1 MKQNNTAP
9 KKLALIND
17 FTGYGSCSQT
27 TAIPVVS
34 VMGIKACPVPTAIF
48 SNHLAFPTW
57 HKYDY
62 TPHLKDYLSAW
73 EKLNLH
79 FDGILCGFLGNGAQ
93 ASILSPFIEKQ
104 KQDAN
109 ALFILDPIMGDH
121 GRLYSSVSPD
131 YYKDILV
138 LLKIADIITP
148 NLTEACFLTNS
159 PYPKSLPDEDFLSSM
174 TNHLHAMGPKRIVIT
189 GIEENGYFHNY
200 ISETAPTPAKA
211 YYSTK
216 AGGPSRPG
224 TGDLFSA
231 IIAADALSGISFH
244 ESVKKATDFIRI
256 CTKGSAA
263 ANLPIHEGVCFEKYL
278 NLLI

>member
-1 MKQNNTAP
+1 MNEINKTP
-9 KKLALIND
+9 KKLAVIND

-79 FDGILCGFLGNGAQ
+79 FNGILCGLLGNGAQ
-93 ASILSPFIEKQ
+93 AAILSPFIEKQ
-104 KQDAN
+104 KQDAK

-121 GRLYSSVSPD
+121 GKLYSSISPD
-131 YYKDILV
+131 YYKDILI
-138 LLKIADIITP
+138 LLKYADIITP
-148 NLTEACFLTNS
+148 NLTEACILTGT
-159 PYPKSLPDEDFLSSM
+159 PFPEELPDETFLSSM
-174 TNHLHAMGPKRIVIT
+174 ANQLHVMGPNRIVIT
-189 GIEENGYFHNY
+189 GIEENGFFHNY
-200 ISETAPTPAKA
+200 ISESYPTPVKTF
-211 YYSTK
+211 YSTK

-224 TGDLFSA
+224 TGDIFSA
-231 IIAADALSGISFH
+231 IIAADALNGVSLH
-244 ESVKKATDFIRI
+244 DSVKKATDFIRI
-256 CTKGSAA
+256 CTKSSAA
-263 ANLPIHEGVCFEKYL
+263 ANIPINEGVCFEKYL